1 MHHVRVPVPITPR
14 ENSRSSCILGQI
26 LCSRAYPINASIQMA
41 SLGYIMA
48 SCFSYYVVPGVLFFH
63 FKTVR
68 AQMLDRAKL
77 SLLLPMQL
85 RGPSKL
91 LFHMNGS
98 SWLMFHNFLDLLKQ
112 TTTSLSEAPAPVPLA
127 K

>member
-1 MHHVRVPVPITPR
+1 
-14 ENSRSSCILGQI
+14 
-26 LCSRAYPINASIQMA
+26 MA

-98 SWLMFHNFLDLLKQ
+98 SWLMLHNLLNPIKQ
-112 TTTSLSEAPAPVPLA
+112 ATTGLSELQAQH
-127 K
+127 